1 MATMLNQLIQD
12 INPDMV
18 DQNLVPKVDIT
29 DGTVSSSMPDNSL
42 LGYKVTVQGD
52 LTKTGLTFVTNGNAA
67 STNLTVNGNV
77 CSFKIHCC
85 S

>member
-1 MATMLNQLIQD
+1 M
-12 INPDMV
+12 
-18 DQNLVPKVDIT
+18 DIT

-52 LTKTGLTFVTNGNAA
+52 LTKTGLTFVTNGNVA

-77 CSFKIHCC
+77 CSFKNSLLFVTTLPTPHSLAYPGNYQIDYE
-85 S
+85 